1 MNNLKNYAPWTIRI
15 LISFVFFLSAV
26 AKLYPNPSYALTYF
40 EVHQLEPMGIP
51 LSIAQY
57 LSRVLIGV
65 EFAIGFLLLLPFF
78 LKRVVIPVTIFMLTV
93 FIIELTIEII
103 FKGNSGNCGCFGT
116 LIEMTP
122 LEALLKNVVSIGL
135 LIGYYFLTKNNASE
149 PTLDNDS
156 STSTKTP
163 LFSGVHAMLNWS
175 IIGNLLLASIF
186 GVFIAGPIRF
196 QQTTSGSPV
205 VAVDTTIVLPAHTHD
220 TLSVLQDI
228 KKTDTVRVKPEI
240 AKGPKAKASGFEQI
254 FPDINTDKKILCF
267 FAPGCDHCRETAKAL
282 TAMKS
287 TMKDFPPMRIVFMDE
302 EVEVIPDFFKVAGAE
317 YPYYVMDIIS
327 FWKKLGSGKE
337 VPGVLYLWNGN
348 TQIFY
353 QGIDS
358 EKFNGSAFKKILN
371 KKR

>member
-1 MNNLKNYAPWTIRI
+1 MNILKKYGPWTIRI

-57 LSRVLIGV
+57 LSRILIGV

-93 FIIELTIEII
+93 FIIELAFEII

-135 LIGYYFLTKNNASE
+135 LVGYYFLTKKESSGT
-149 PTLDNDS
+149 TLDEES
-156 STSTKTP
+156 SASAKIP
-163 LFSGVHAMLNWS
+163 LFSGIQSRLHWS
-175 IIGNLLLASIF
+175 MIGNLLLASIF
-186 GVFIAGPIRF
+186 GVFIVGPIRF
-196 QQTTSGSPV
+196 QQTTPNTPV
-205 VAVDTTIVLPAHTHD
+205 VTVDTTTVLPAHTHD
-220 TLSVLQDI
+220 TAAVLQDI
-228 KKTDTVRVKPEI
+228 KKIDTARVKPEL

-287 TMKDFPPMRIVFMDE
+287 TVKDFPPMRIIFMDE
-302 EVEVIPDFFKVAGAE
+302 EVEVIPEFFKVAGAE
-317 YPYYVMDIIS
+317 YPYYIMDIIS

-353 QGIDS
+353 QGIES
-358 EKFNGSAFKKILN
+358 EKFNGPAFKKILN
-371 KKR
+371 KKQ

>member
-1 MNNLKNYAPWTIRI
+1 MNTLKRVAPWIIRI
-15 LISFVFFLSAV
+15 LISFVFFLSAI

-57 LSRVLIGV
+57 LSRILIGV
-65 EFAIGFLLLLPFF
+65 EFAIGVLLLLPYF
-78 LKRVVIPVTIFMLTV
+78 LKRVIIPVTIFMLIV
-93 FIIELTIEII
+93 FIIELAIEIL

-122 LEALLKNVVSIGL
+122 LEALIKNLVSIGL
-135 LIGYYFLTKNNASE
+135 LLSYYMITKNASTESILNEDSVNATE
-149 PTLDNDS
+149 
-156 STSTKTP
+156 TP
-163 LFSGVHAMLNWS
+163 LFSGLQSSFNWS
-175 IIGNLLLASIF
+175 VICNILLASVF

-196 QQTTSGSPV
+196 QQSLPNTQV
-205 VAVDTTIVLPAHTHD
+205 VTVDTTNIIPKHTHD
-220 TLSVLQDI
+220 TSSVLNTI
-228 KKTDTVRVKPEI
+228 KKSDTIQDKTEVT
-240 AKGPKAKASGFEQI
+240 KGPKAQASGFENI
-254 FPDINTDKKILCF
+254 FADINKDKKILCF

-282 TAMKS
+282 TTMKS
-287 TMKDFPPMRIVFMDE
+287 TVKDFPPMRIIFMDE
-302 EVEVIPDFFKVAGAE
+302 EVEVIPDFFKFAGAE

-353 QGIDS
+353 QGIEG
-358 EKFNGSAFKKILN
+358 EKFNGPAFKKILN
-371 KKR
+371 KKP